1 MFIIAMF
8 LLLTI
13 LLSLIY
19 FFTTSKYWD
28 KFVRSFS
35 LSLKGGISNISSIIL
50 FVYFLIHISW
60 VTDNLQESF
69 KEDLP
74 ISYILLSFAFMLF
87 PFIINPFIRP
97 DPISKEVSRDT
108 RKVLITALSENDI
121 IKLKIFRDKKYEL
134 DDIVDT
140 LKTGGLG
147 AYWNW
152 EPIIDIVK
160 FYPNLNEIILIQ
172 SRKVVTQLNGEK
184 LLANSQIDAFE
195 DMLNFNQINVKYTP
209 IEVNDMDLFD
219 DTYNTLKFQLNKL
232 FKNRRYSNEEI
243 IFGISS
249 GTSVLTACLLFLAL
263 PGKRGTVY
271 KPQKPNSTPEEFEV
285 DILTI
290 EELWGE
296 IFEKF

>member
-1 MFIIAMF
+1 
-8 LLLTI
+8 
-13 LLSLIY
+13 
-19 FFTTSKYWD
+19 
-28 KFVRSFS
+28 
-35 LSLKGGISNISSIIL
+35 
-50 FVYFLIHISW
+50 
-60 VTDNLQESF
+60 
-69 KEDLP
+69 
-74 ISYILLSFAFMLF
+74 MLF